1 MNQYSGR
8 TIAEAI
14 EAGLKDL
21 NLTSETAQIEIVDEG
36 HSGVFGLGARP
47 ALVRISALATD
58 SSLPADDPAPAPPAE
73 EPNIEPE
80 PEPEVAVAPPPSV
93 EPVAEAPEAEAAEAV
108 DEATRVLELSQEFL
122 QRMLD
127 LMSLQTRV
135 EAETHAPE
143 QAGDEPVYYLNIT
156 GEDLGI
162 LIGRRGETLNAIQ
175 YLVRLY
181 ANRHL
186 HYWPRIEIDVEAYKQ
201 RRTVSLQKLAVTM
214 ADRAASSGKTVVL
227 EAMSARERRLIHLA
241 LRDRSDVITK
251 SVGEGDNRKVTI
263 IPTA

>member
-47 ALVRISALATD
+47 ALVRISALAAD
-58 SSLPADDPAPAPPAE
+58 SSLPTDDPALAPPAE
-73 EPNIEPE
+73 EPTIEPE
-80 PEPEVAVAPPPSV
+80 PEVVVAPPLSV
-93 EPVAEAPEAEAAEAV
+93 EPVAEAPEAEATEAV
-108 DEATRVLELSQEFL
+108 DEVTRVLELSQEFL

-251 SVGEGDNRKVTI
+251 SVGEGDTRKVTI